1 MLALLALCWSAAELL
16 GVQKVLM
23 TQSLDDHH
31 SYTQAAADPAQ
42 HGKVLFWDLSVSERG
57 TLPRDTQCWETWEQ
71 CSAVSNASFWCVF
84 FTQAGLNQ
92 SPDLGWG
99 KSIST
104 EVPTPVSA
112 SYSFVLFCS
121 MVRSP
126 FPRTVCSKS
135 CPVYPPILSGQ
146 ITVISITNLRSPTQF
161 HLQMPMSHSEP
172 PPTSNRL
179 CH

>member
-31 SYTQAAADPAQ
+31 SYTQAVADPAQ

-57 TLPRDTQCWETWEQ
+57 TLPRDTQCWGTWEQ

-84 FTQAGLNQ
+84 FTQAVTRFGLREEHFYSRYQHLSLLPIVLSFSAAWCAVHFQGLYVPNP
-92 SPDLGWG
+92 SPL
-99 KSIST
+99 
-104 EVPTPVSA
+104 
-112 SYSFVLFCS
+112 
-121 MVRSP
+121 
-126 FPRTVCSKS
+126 
-135 CPVYPPILSGQ
+135 YPPILSGQ

-172 PPTSNRL
+172 PPTPNRL